1 MIDYI
6 FGFLVILGKL
16 FFFFFKKKKYLKNFI
31 NMWSSKVNW
40 DLPLLWYILST
51 KKYIV
56 LVNNTRLEYLSV

>member
-16 FFFFFKKKKYLKNFI
+16 FFFFFKKYLKNFI

>member
-16 FFFFFKKKKYLKNFI
+16 FFFFLKKYLKNFI

>member
-16 FFFFFKKKKYLKNFI
+16 FFFFKKYLKNFI